1 MAANSVIKKY
11 AKLLVSYSLG
21 LKKGDKLLMQS
32 TYLAEELLKEV
43 YAEALKA
50 GAHPEFKIAINGT
63 DKIFYDNASD
73 RQLEYISPLGKY
85 VYENYDAV
93 LNILAPF
100 NVKELQNTPAEKKQ
114 KCNAARA
121 GLNKV
126 FLQRAAEN
134 KLRWTLCV
142 FPTNAEAQEC
152 GMSQSEYADFV
163 YNCCFLYEDDPVQCW
178 KKLEDDQ
185 QKIVDFLNNRKEIH
199 YKGSN
204 LDIKFRTDGKK
215 WINSSGKYNM
225 PSGEVFTAPLED
237 SVNGTVRFSYPG
249 IYMGQEIEDITLEIK
264 NGEVVKGTAIKGQE
278 LLDNILQ
285 VPGANRF
292 GEVAIGN
299 NPRVN
304 KFTKNM
310 LFDEKMGG
318 TIHMALGAAYPETGG
333 KNESA
338 IHWDLLADMND
349 GQILADGKVIY
360 KNGKFTIG

>member
-1 MAANSVIKKY
+1 MAANDIIKKY
-11 AKLLVSYSLG
+11 AKLLVNYSLG
-21 LKKGDKLLMQS
+21 IKKGDKLLIHS
-32 TYLAEELLKEV
+32 SYLAEELIKEV
-43 YAEALKA
+43 YAEAIKA
-50 GAHPEFKIAINGT
+50 GAYPEFKISINGT
-63 DKIFYDNASD
+63 EKIFFDNASD
-73 RQLEYISPLGKY
+73 NQLEYISPLSKY
-85 VYENYDAV
+85 VYENFDSL
-93 LNILAPF
+93 LNIIAPF

-121 GLNKV
+121 ELNRI
-126 FLQRAAEN
+126 FMQRSAEN

-163 YNCCFLYEDDPVQCW
+163 YNCCFLNEDDPIKCW

-185 QKIVDFLNNRKEIH
+185 ERIVNFLNNTKEIQ

-204 LDIKFRTDGKK
+204 LDVKFRTDGKK
-215 WINSSGKYNM
+215 WINSSGKHNM
-225 PSGEVFTAPLED
+225 PSGEVFTAPAED
-237 SVNGTVRFSYPG
+237 SVNGRVRFSYPG

-264 NGEVVKGTAIKGQE
+264 NGVIVKGRAAKGQA
-278 LLDNILQ
+278 LLDKILEI
-285 VPGANRF
+285 PGANRF

-299 NPRVN
+299 NPRVS

-338 IHWDLLADMND
+338 IHWDLLADIKD
-349 GQILADGKVIY
+349 GQILADGRVIY
-360 KNGKFTIG
+360 SNGKFTIG